1 MQESSSGGNRN
12 SRNRHSNSRGEGR
25 GGSRGDRGRSRNR
38 PRGDGR
44 RESSHRSDR
53 PDEFRPSEIVGRN
66 RRSDST
72 PAPRLTAFQ
81 KFIKIITFG
90 LVDPTPKKPVGKS
103 PVRSGD
109 KPARDG
115 EKPVREPKPARSGR
129 EGGEAKRER
138 RAPAFVEPTTP
149 RLYVGNLSYE
159 VTNGELETLFGTY
172 GSVVEAAVVTQGG
185 TDRSKGF
192 AFVEMG
198 SVEEAKAAAAA
209 LNDHEVKGR
218 KMLVTGAKSE
228 GRIEEK
234 SSEPRA
240 ERGERRERS
249 ERGERGERKER
260 GRGGRS
266 RGGDSDEIDKPSR
279 KVRPLVVETVT
290 SPSLQVA
297 NLNAE
302 ASDTDITDLFAGI
315 GTIASREET
324 GPGKDERS
332 KNHRIVLTSI
342 EEAQKAVELLHGK
355 CFMGHEI
362 QVSGLSAEA

>member
-12 SRNRHSNSRGEGR
+12 SRNRQSNSRGEGR

-38 PRGDGR
+38 QRGDGR

-53 PDEFRPSEIVGRN
+53 PEEFRPSEIVGRN
-66 RRSDST
+66 RRSDSK
-72 PAPRLTAFQ
+72 PAPKLTAFQ
-81 KFIKIITFG
+81 KFIKLITFG
-90 LVDPTPKKPVGKS
+90 LVDPSPKKPAAKS
-103 PVRSGD
+103 PSRSED
-109 KPARDG
+109 RP
-115 EKPVREPKPARSGR
+115 PREPKPPRPAR
-129 EGGEAKRER
+129 EGDEGKRER

-159 VTNGELETLFGTY
+159 ITNADLEVLFGAH

-185 TDRSKGF
+185 SDRSKGF

-198 SVEEAKAAAAA
+198 SVEEAKAAATA

-228 GRIEEK
+228 GRIDEK
-234 SSEPRA
+234 SQAPRAERA

-266 RGGDSDEIDKPSR
+266 RSAESDEIDKPSR
-279 KVRPLVVETVT
+279 KVRPLVIETVT
-290 SPSLQVA
+290 SPSLSVS
-297 NLNAE
+297 NVNAE

-315 GTIASREET
+315 GIIASREET
-324 GPGKDERS
+324 GPGKDERTR
-332 KNHRIVLTSI
+332 NHRIDLSST

-362 QVSGLSAEA
+362 EVTGATTGA